1 MDDILGLYNERSR
14 SRGGASSLGRSQL
27 HELETS
33 SSHVEGMAL
42 NLVEEDGD
50 SPTMFGLGIVVF
62 QTIVTEESWVIC
74 DQRAL

>member
-1 MDDILGLYNERSR
+1 MGIKIGQGRARAASAQPLYGKSSNRVLLSGGDLIL
-14 SRGGASSLGRSQL
+14 
-27 HELETS
+27 
-33 SSHVEGMAL
+33 MAL